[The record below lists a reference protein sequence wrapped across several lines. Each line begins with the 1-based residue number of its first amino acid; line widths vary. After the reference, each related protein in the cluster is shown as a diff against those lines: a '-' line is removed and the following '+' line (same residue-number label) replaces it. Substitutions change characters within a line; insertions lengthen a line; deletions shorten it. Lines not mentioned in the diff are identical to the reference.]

1 MFRKTVKR
9 QGEKIIEL
17 DNKLK
22 NNKIETINFLDNTV
36 RELLN
41 LQDVNNLGL
50 EEKEKNKHRN
60 IIINALV
67 ENCLEKI
74 YATKFSYF
82 SDIEPGDLLVIYR
95 MGEEGRSKKYGSCI
109 TGIAIF
115 EEYKKCS
122 SKEEFLKFCKNITV
136 FSTDELNSFYD
147 NNYKSIV
154 KMIYLKPIQPKI
166 ILKELQDKGLIVPG
180 QGPRILEKIDKNKFC
195 KILNEKGILPW
206 TKLLLVFTQNTL
218 KKY

>member
-22 NNKIETINFLDNTV
+22 NNKTETINFLDNTV

-74 YATKFSYF
+74 NELS
-82 SDIEPGDLLVIYR
+82 
-95 MGEEGRSKKYGSCI
+95 
-109 TGIAIF
+109 
-115 EEYKKCS
+115 
-122 SKEEFLKFCKNITV
+122 
-136 FSTDELNSFYD
+136 STDQ
-147 NNYKSIV
+147 SI
-154 KMIYLKPIQPKI
+154 
-166 ILKELQDKGLIVPG
+166 
-180 QGPRILEKIDKNKFC
+180 R
-195 KILNEKGILPW
+195 
-206 TKLLLVFTQNTL
+206 
-218 KKY
+218 

>member
-1 MFRKTVKR
+1 MFRKTAKR

-74 YATKFSYF
+74 NELS
-82 SDIEPGDLLVIYR
+82 
-95 MGEEGRSKKYGSCI
+95 
-109 TGIAIF
+109 
-115 EEYKKCS
+115 
-122 SKEEFLKFCKNITV
+122 N
-136 FSTDELNSFYD
+136 TDQSF
-147 NNYKSIV
+147 
-154 KMIYLKPIQPKI
+154 
-166 ILKELQDKGLIVPG
+166 
-180 QGPRILEKIDKNKFC
+180 
-195 KILNEKGILPW
+195 
-206 TKLLLVFTQNTL
+206 
-218 KKY
+218 

>member
-1 MFRKTVKR
+1 MFAKTVKK

-22 NNKIETINFLDNTV
+22 NDRTETINFLNNTV

-74 YATKFSYF
+74 NELS
-82 SDIEPGDLLVIYR
+82 
-95 MGEEGRSKKYGSCI
+95 
-109 TGIAIF
+109 
-115 EEYKKCS
+115 
-122 SKEEFLKFCKNITV
+122 
-136 FSTDELNSFYD
+136 STDQSLDNS
-147 NNYKSIV
+147 K
-154 KMIYLKPIQPKI
+154 
-166 ILKELQDKGLIVPG
+166 
-180 QGPRILEKIDKNKFC
+180 
-195 KILNEKGILPW
+195 
-206 TKLLLVFTQNTL
+206 
-218 KKY
+218 